1 MSIFSTLLNL
11 IYVFI
16 AEIVSNVNEAKAL
29 ITLFWHAV

>member
-16 AEIVSNVNEAKAL
+16 VEIVSKVNEAKAL